1 MYIRAFIHFM
11 VSNITVNH
19 WLINSAN
26 FLLCQNKWTSCSD
39 VHHFQ
44 LNVTELVIVYIC
56 IMLHLWR
63 RRCEFLEIPSL
74 SLPVTWNQS
83 NDASHCTYWA
93 LKSRRYRWFEL
104 TFIHTWCLHTHTR
117 TLRISWETPASS
129 WKWHLGRSVIPLYCN
144 HTDVSS
150 FITAPSAKRAERLLA
165 PVCGIPPLQTAHT
178 HTARAVLKSSFAP
191 LSSKIQICFKM
202 TEHKIKPVLF
212 LRISE
217 LVSVFSFQ
225 LFLVFCL

>member
-1 MYIRAFIHFM
+1 MYICAFIHFM

-93 LKSRRYRWFEL
+93 LKRRRYRWFEL
-104 TFIHTWCLHTHTR
+104 TFIHTWCLHTHTH
-117 TLRISWETPASS
+117 THTHTQAHTGVKNKWQVCQAKTPRELSLAAWQPGTWSLS
-129 WKWHLGRSVIPLYCN
+129 PDN
-144 HTDVSS
+144 HTH
-150 FITAPSAKRAERLLA
+150 THTP
-165 PVCGIPPLQTAHT
+165 THTHAHT
-178 HTARAVLKSSFAP
+178 HTHTPTGVM
-191 LSSKIQICFKM
+191 LSSKSALSM
-202 TEHKIKPVLF
+202 STVYG
-212 LRISE
+212 E
-217 LVSVFSFQ
+217 LWIFMDIFQ
-225 LFLVFCL
+225 RW

>member
-1 MYIRAFIHFM
+1 M
-11 VSNITVNH
+11 
-19 WLINSAN
+19 SARPPPTMMSM
-26 FLLCQNKWTSCSD
+26 FVWCSLQVRPQD
-39 VHHFQ
+39 AD
-44 LNVTELVIVYIC
+44 
-56 IMLHLWR
+56 LHLCR
-63 RRCEFLEIPSL
+63 LFMSL
-74 SLPVTWNQS
+74 HRLWHPPINQP
-83 NDASHCTYWA
+83 
-93 LKSRRYRWFEL
+93 E
-104 TFIHTWCLHTHTR
+104 R

-217 LVSVFSFQ
+217 LVSVFTFQ
-225 LFLVFCL
+225 LFLVFFL